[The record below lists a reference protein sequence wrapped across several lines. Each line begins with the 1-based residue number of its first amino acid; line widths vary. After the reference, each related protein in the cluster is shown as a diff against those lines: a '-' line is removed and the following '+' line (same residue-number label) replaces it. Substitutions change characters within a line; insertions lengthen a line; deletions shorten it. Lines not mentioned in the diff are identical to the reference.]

1 MVIEIGKMRLILDKE
16 IGLTNYF
23 RIKIFGKH

>member
-1 MVIEIGKMRLILDKE
+1 MVRIFKYSKIKE
-16 IGLTNYF
+16 GNEVNCGGF